1 MTEVDNIKNVIRNTI
16 RNRLK
21 HPLFGD
27 KLQMNVDSIKLY
39 VNELRFIYFL
49 NERNEPPNY
58 ILRVINIKSTKSV
71 LYREWC
77 TWYEEFTNKT
87 KLDIIPPLIIKNPQG
102 RLEKLFNW
110 YYEQLEKYIKRL
122 VKESW
127 NNIYLSQ
134 LVTITSGLTQ
144 NTPYNFKLYTTMKNL
159 YPNLCC
165 HCFIDTYDLENDTE
179 RPKETPIILWLTE
192 IHEPNCKER
201 PCPLAN
207 LNIYLLKLIW
217 SFVVD
222 KEKLIEESFKSC

>member
-1 MTEVDNIKNVIRNTI
+1 MTEVDTIKNVIRN
-16 RNRLK
+16 RLK
-21 HPLFGD
+21 YNLDKD
-27 KLQMNVDSIKLY
+27 KLQMNVDTIKLY

-49 NERNEPPNY
+49 NEKEINEDR
-58 ILRVINIKSTKSV
+58 ILRVICSLSTKGV

-87 KLDIIPPLIIKNPQG
+87 KLDIIPTLIKNPQG

-122 VKESW
+122 VKEKW

-134 LVTITSGLTQ
+134 LVTITSGLTR
-144 NTPYNFKLYTTMKNL
+144 NTPYNFKLYSTMKNL

-165 HCFIDTYDLENDTE
+165 HCFIDTYDLENDIE
-179 RPKETPIILWLTE
+179 RPKETPILLWLTE
-192 IHEPNCKER
+192 KHEPNCKER

-207 LNIYLLKLIW
+207 LNIYILKLIW

-222 KEKLIEESFKSC
+222 KEKLIEESFKSF